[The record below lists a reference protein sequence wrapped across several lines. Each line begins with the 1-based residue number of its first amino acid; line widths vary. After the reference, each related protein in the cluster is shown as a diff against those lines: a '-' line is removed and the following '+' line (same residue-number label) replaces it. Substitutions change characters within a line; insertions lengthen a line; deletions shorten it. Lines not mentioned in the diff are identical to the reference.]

1 MYQGI
6 VGRNIAIAPWS
17 ILLEDLLLAMVD
29 LPVLVGLVKVEQLA
43 EVLAEASVGV
53 LAEASVEVAA
63 EAAAEVLAEASV
75 EVAAEQLAEAS
86 VVGTKV
92 LHLRTWS
99 SQQCHELEDHHL
111 AKLDHCRRPCHHRCV
126 A

>member
-1 MYQGI
+1 LYQGI

-29 LPVLVGLVKVEQLA
+29 LLVLVALAMVEQMA
-43 EVLAEASVGV
+43 EVLAEAFV
-53 LAEASVEVAA
+53 EA
-63 EAAAEVLAEASV
+63 
-75 EVAAEQLAEAS
+75 AAEQLAEAS
-86 VVGTKV
+86 VVGTTV

-99 SQQCHELEDHHL
+99 SQQCHELEEHHL
-111 AKLDHCRRPCHHRCV
+111 AKLDHCRRPCLHRCV